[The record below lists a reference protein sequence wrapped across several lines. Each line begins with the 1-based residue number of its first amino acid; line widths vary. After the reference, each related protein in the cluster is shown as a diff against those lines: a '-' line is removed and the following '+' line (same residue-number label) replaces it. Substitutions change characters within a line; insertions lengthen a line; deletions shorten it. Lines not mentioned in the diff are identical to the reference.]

1 MAIMAGK
8 DYNLGRFTEDAEFL
22 RPIQVETATG
32 ERETTY
38 DTSVKRLCE
47 VNDVVLKA
55 DESQDALP
63 EEQTLLLK
71 TWTVAGAS
79 NDWRIKYGD
88 VVYDIIRIERQLR
101 GITFYYLRRTD
112 QCTE

>member
-1 MAIMAGK
+1 MAGQ
-8 DYNLGRFTEDAEFL
+8 DYNLGRFNEDAEFL
-22 RPIQVETATG
+22 QPIQVETATG

-71 TWTVAGAS
+71 TWNVPGAS
-79 NDWRIKYGD
+79 NGWRVKYEN
-88 VVYDIIRIERQLR
+88 VVYDIIRIDRQLR
-101 GITFYYLRRTD
+101 GVTFYYLRRTD
-112 QCTE
+112 QCNE